1 MEVDLLQ
8 NVLETWGVAKEIQAE
23 DDNEYQITPS
33 YLALTHFFP
42 SMLLRT
48 KGINKLNKYCSN
60 PVCYLSAIWNCR
72 WKIWWMSKWVCNA
85 YLTCFCH
92 AKNKAHVNESL
103 QPHTA
108 LVKPTGQLF
117 ACNRAEGE
125 GHKSWFAHSYSQVT
139 LHWWTVSFLLPLQ
152 QRELSSLFHG
162 CCKCKVACYLLALA
176 GFWWLAIN

>member
-33 YLALTHFFP
+33 YLALIIFFP
-42 SMLLRT
+42 YMLLRT

-60 PVCYLSAIWNCR
+60 PVCYLSALKLQMKNMMDV
-72 WKIWWMSKWVCNA
+72 KMSMQWI
-85 YLTCFCH
+85 FGH
-92 AKNKAHVNESL
+92 AKNKAHMNESL

-108 LVKPTGQLF
+108 PVKPTGQLF

-125 GHKSWFAHSYSQVT
+125 GLKS
-139 LHWWTVSFLLPLQ
+139 
-152 QRELSSLFHG
+152 
-162 CCKCKVACYLLALA
+162 
-176 GFWWLAIN
+176 